1 MTEPGPVS
9 ANLEADLREQA
20 RQHGILVWLDKEGT
34 YTDFADELGRRADAK
49 SFPFPVRRFRGSYL
63 ELLLGLE
70 DLEDGVGMTPLIVH
84 VPGHTE
90 ETIAETPLF
99 ELYRAGRRY
108 RRALPTVIR
117 EAAIGRATPGVIDRF
132 LERDDVSVE
141 HADTWLAGLENDAQN
156 DDGPDLGALGPEALF
171 DALASGGHLAL
182 QLDQPEVAR
191 AVRRRAA
198 ITLGVDEAWYAR
210 WGDANAPSQSA
221 TEQATELAFQIAGWS
236 MCVEFV
242 HDLRRLAVDDWLLA
256 LKHLPRPVV
265 TACQKLASHLRER
278 HAVTYARIADE
289 IEVQLENEVREAT
302 AADLGKIDTFRFE
315 DRIVLAAALDALGS
329 ARFQLAYDFTIDRTA
344 SNSFWPQL
352 VRGRQIAWSLVMLA
366 AQLGRMVVEHQG
378 LLDGAK
384 TLVEAIERYSTAGF
398 EVDAAHRRL
407 EQARHQLAHLEIEET
422 SILRERLDQ
431 LRTVYRGW
439 ADPIAA
445 YFNGLCR
452 AEGFLSG
459 AALQQRTI
467 FDDVVV
473 PAANDELTAY
483 FMVDALRFEMGAQL
497 AASIA
502 ESKTADVVVKAR
514 FAELPTVTEV
524 GMNVLAPLVR
534 SGKLVVDEKDGKI
547 LGFRAGTVRVDSPKS
562 RHRAIHER
570 VGGATCPSLSLEEVI
585 DRSATSLRQTIARA
599 KLVVVHCEG
608 IDKAGEKGV
617 GFAVF
622 ERELQNLRAAWRL
635 LYEAGVKRFVITA
648 DHGYLLHDELT
659 REAIVHGKLTDPQRR
674 HVLSEQR
681 RDQTGE
687 VTVSSQELGY
697 EGDPFFVAFPET
709 TAPFDRGERVKD
721 FVHGGNS
728 LQERVIPVITIR
740 HRHAAG
746 GDTVGYVIE
755 LRAGRPVAGM
765 HRLYAKVV
773 PAAQTSLS
781 YGGSA
786 ELELALEGADG
797 SDVQVELCDAPD
809 ARLSEGCV
817 IATVGQAF
825 EVLFRLSGDAEDR
838 VPVRLR
844 HATRSA
850 AVAPKTTDERF
861 QVVLRTRAAVVAVA
875 PIASAPEWLAILPDG
890 VRDVFR
896 HLADHGSINE
906 QEATRL
912 LGGARQF
919 RNFSLHLDDF
929 RHKVPFAV
937 RIDVS
942 SGTKCYV
949 RGDQ

>member
-1 MTEPGPVS
+1 MMEPGPVS

-49 SFPFPVRRFRGSYL
+49 AFPFPVRRFRGSYL

-90 ETIAETPLF
+90 DTITETPLF

-108 RRALPTVIR
+108 RRALPTLIR
-117 EAAIGRATPGVIDRF
+117 EAAVGRATATVIDRF
-132 LERDDVSVE
+132 LDRDDLSVA
-141 HADTWLAGLENDAQN
+141 HADTWLAGLDDDAENE
-156 DDGPDLGALGPEALF
+156 DGPDLGALGPEALF
-171 DALASGGHLAL
+171 DALVSGGHLAL
-182 QLDQPEVAR
+182 QLDRPEVVR

-198 ITLGVDEAWYAR
+198 ITLGIDESWYAR
-210 WGDANAPSQSA
+210 SSVANAPGRSA
-221 TEQATELAFQIAGWS
+221 TEQAGDLASQIAGWA

-242 HDLRRLAVDDWLLA
+242 HDLRRLPVDEWLLA
-256 LKHLPRPVV
+256 LKHLPKPAV
-265 TACQKLASHLRER
+265 TACQKLTSHLRER
-278 HAVTYARIADE
+278 HAATYARIADDHE
-289 IEVQLENEVREAT
+289 EQLESEVRGST
-302 AADLGKIDTFRFE
+302 AGDLGKIDTFRFE

-329 ARFQLAYDFTIDRTA
+329 ARFQLAYDFTVDRTA

-352 VRGRQIAWSLVMLA
+352 VRGRQIAWNLVMLA
-366 AQLGRMVVEHQG
+366 AQLGRMVVDHHD

-384 TLVEAIERYSTAGF
+384 TLAEALERYTTAGF

-407 EQARHQLAHLEIEET
+407 EQARHQLAHLEIEEA
-422 SILRERLDQ
+422 SVIRERLDE
-431 LRTVYRGW
+431 LRAVYRGW
-439 ADPIAA
+439 ADPTAA

-452 AEGFLSG
+452 QEGFLPG

-467 FDDVVV
+467 FDDVVA

-502 ESKTADVVVKAR
+502 ESNTADVVVKAR

-524 GMNVLAPLVR
+524 GMNVLAPVVR

-547 LGFRAGTVRVDSPKS
+547 LGFRAGAVRVDSPKS

-570 VGGATCPSLSLEEVI
+570 VAGATCPHLSLEDVI

-617 GFAVF
+617 GLAVF

-659 REAIVHGKLTDPQRR
+659 RDALVHGKLTDPQRR
-674 HVLSEQR
+674 HVLLSQR

-687 VTVSSQELGY
+687 VTVSAQELGY
-697 EGDPFFVAFPET
+697 DGAPFFIAFPET

-746 GDTVGYVIE
+746 GDTVGYTIE

-765 HRLYAKVV
+765 HRVHAKVV
-773 PAAQTSLS
+773 PVAQTSLS
-781 YGGSA
+781 YSGSA

-809 ARLSEGCV
+809 AQLSDGRV

-850 AVAPKTTDERF
+850 AVEPKTTDERF
-861 QVVLRTRAAVVAVA
+861 QVVLRTRAAAVVVA
-875 PIASAPEWLAILPDG
+875 PIASAPEWLALLPDG
-890 VRDVFR
+890 VREVFR
-896 HLADHGSINE
+896 HLADHGTINE

>member
-459 AALQQRTI
+459 AA
-467 FDDVVV
+467 
-473 PAANDELTAY
+473 PATHD
-483 FMVDALRFEMGAQL
+483 LR
-497 AASIA
+497 
-502 ESKTADVVVKAR
+502 R
-514 FAELPTVTEV
+514 C
-524 GMNVLAPLVR
+524 R
-534 SGKLVVDEKDGKI
+534 
-547 LGFRAGTVRVDSPKS
+547 RAG
-562 RHRAIHER
+562 
-570 VGGATCPSLSLEEVI
+570 
-585 DRSATSLRQTIARA
+585 
-599 KLVVVHCEG
+599 
-608 IDKAGEKGV
+608 GE
-617 GFAVF
+617 
-622 ERELQNLRAAWRL
+622 
-635 LYEAGVKRFVITA
+635 
-648 DHGYLLHDELT
+648 
-659 REAIVHGKLTDPQRR
+659 
-674 HVLSEQR
+674 
-681 RDQTGE
+681 
-687 VTVSSQELGY
+687 
-697 EGDPFFVAFPET
+697 
-709 TAPFDRGERVKD
+709 
-721 FVHGGNS
+721 
-728 LQERVIPVITIR
+728 
-740 HRHAAG
+740 
-746 GDTVGYVIE
+746 
-755 LRAGRPVAGM
+755 
-765 HRLYAKVV
+765 
-773 PAAQTSLS
+773 
-781 YGGSA
+781 
-786 ELELALEGADG
+786 
-797 SDVQVELCDAPD
+797 
-809 ARLSEGCV
+809 
-817 IATVGQAF
+817 
-825 EVLFRLSGDAEDR
+825 
-838 VPVRLR
+838 
-844 HATRSA
+844 
-850 AVAPKTTDERF
+850 
-861 QVVLRTRAAVVAVA
+861 
-875 PIASAPEWLAILPDG
+875 
-890 VRDVFR
+890 
-896 HLADHGSINE
+896 
-906 QEATRL
+906 
-912 LGGARQF
+912 
-919 RNFSLHLDDF
+919 
-929 RHKVPFAV
+929 
-937 RIDVS
+937 
-942 SGTKCYV
+942 
-949 RGDQ
+949 